1 MTIGTRL
8 ITAVGIL
15 VFKCA
20 ADADSKLEFERIRAS
35 SGHNSAVEYRS
46 RFIAGGVVWTTFKGW
61 EHDGNGYQLIEEPSK
76 TNRHMLDPIR
86 IYTDKTN
93 ETIYPDL
100 IIRSPTPRRY
110 QSLADFYLHSGNEHL
125 YTQYISYQTNIVGL
139 DCNAFERSAEPGASI
154 ETARELIIFDQKGF
168 IRQVHSYSSSNTVI
182 NSILND
188 NFSTETRNLLGRPLP
203 KVPIK
208 QVASEWE
215 EHVAIGKH
223 IKSYAESKIGS
234 KARSLLMTI
243 CVTTV
248 VTFALMYV
256 IRERQAA
263 KIGML
268 PPHLD
273 GSKTTLDKS

>member
-8 ITAVGIL
+8 ITVVGIL

-20 ADADSKLEFERIRAS
+20 ADADSKLEFERIRTS

-46 RFIAGGVVWTTFKGW
+46 RFVAGGIVSTTFRGW
-61 EHDGNGYQLIEEPSK
+61 EHNGNGYRLIIEPSN
-76 TNRHMLDPIR
+76 TNSFMLDPIE
-86 IYTDKTN
+86 IYTDKTK

-110 QSLADFYLHSGNEHL
+110 QSLADRYLHSSNEHL
-125 YTQYISYQTNIVGL
+125 YTQYISYKTNIVDL

-154 ETARELIIFDQKGF
+154 EKARQLVIFDQKGF

-182 NSILND
+182 YSILND

-223 IKSYAESKIGS
+223 IKSYAEAKSGS
-234 KARSLLMTI
+234 KARALLMTI
-243 CVTTV
+243 GVTTV
-248 VTFALMYV
+248 VTFALMSV
-256 IRERQAA
+256 IRRRQAR
-263 KIGML
+263 
-268 PPHLD
+268 
-273 GSKTTLDKS
+273 